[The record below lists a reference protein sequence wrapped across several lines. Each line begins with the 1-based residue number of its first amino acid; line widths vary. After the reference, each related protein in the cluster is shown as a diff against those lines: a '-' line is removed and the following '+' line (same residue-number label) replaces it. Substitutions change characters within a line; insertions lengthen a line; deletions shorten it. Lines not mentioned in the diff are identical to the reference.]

1 MGLRPSRKTV
11 PPCFLNFVQIQQ
23 KSLDI
28 IFPVS
33 DHLGD
38 PWCFPVREYEDALH
52 SLGSSAT
59 PGARSCSAA
68 SALFPVREYG
78 RRARAS
84 QRARSARSR
93 ITSRLHCSH
102 GSHWLCCFLFLFFP
116 VFGLLAIGCHHL
128 PSKNTPS
135 TLVEFFLQNV
145 FLHKNSHPLGI
156 PPLRLIRMSSKTAS
170 AKRCRALTCC
180 LPARNRS
187 DESCAPLPQFLSQNS
202 SNIQTCMHAHGIR
215 TKKRPSRLFFS
226 LSLRQHCSDHCSVKL
241 PDAMLFQLSKANDR
255 P

>member
-38 PWCFPVREYEDALH
+38 PWCFPVREYGRRA
-52 SLGSSAT
+52 SQSRITSAT
-59 PGARSCSAA
+59 PSARSCSAA

-116 VFGLLAIGCHHL
+116 VLGLLAIGCHHL

-215 TKKRPSRLFFS
+215 TKKRPSRLFFFPQS
-226 LSLRQHCSDHCSVKL
+226 ATTLQ
-241 PDAMLFQLSKANDR
+241 
-255 P
+255 

>member
-1 MGLRPSRKTV
+1 MGLRPSRETV
-11 PPCFLNFVQIQQ
+11 PACFLNFVQIQQ
-23 KSLDI
+23 KSLGI

-102 GSHWLCCFLFLFFP
+102 GSHWLCSFLFLFF
-116 VFGLLAIGCHHL
+116 LALRPPHDWL
-128 PSKNTPS
+128 SSSPKQKNAKYTV
-135 TLVEFFLQNV
+135 VEFFQNV

-156 PPLRLIRMSSKTAS
+156 PPLR
-170 AKRCRALTCC
+170 
-180 LPARNRS
+180 P
-187 DESCAPLPQFLSQNS
+187 NS
-202 SNIQTCMHAHGIR
+202 
-215 TKKRPSRLFFS
+215 
-226 LSLRQHCSDHCSVKL
+226 
-241 PDAMLFQLSKANDR
+241 
-255 P
+255 

>member
-1 MGLRPSRKTV
+1 MFSQFCPNPAKELGYHFPWRPLVLSGSRVWKTR
-11 PPCFLNFVQIQQ
+11 FT
-23 KSLDI
+23 
-28 IFPVS
+28 VS

-38 PWCFPVREYEDALH
+38 PCCALV
-52 SLGSSAT
+52 LSS
-59 PGARSCSAA
+59 SCSAA
-68 SALFPVREYG
+68 GALFPVREYG

-93 ITSRLHCSH
+93 ITSRLHCSY

-170 AKRCRALTCC
+170 AKRCRAFTCC

>member
-1 MGLRPSRKTV
+1 MFSQFCPNPAKELGYHFPSLGSPWRPLVLSGSRVWKTR
-11 PPCFLNFVQIQQ
+11 FT
-23 KSLDI
+23 
-28 IFPVS
+28 VS

-38 PWCFPVREYEDALH
+38 PWCALVLSSERALSGSRVWTTR
-52 SLGSSAT
+52 SL
-59 PGARSCSAA
+59 R
-68 SALFPVREYG
+68 
-78 RRARAS
+78 
-84 QRARSARSR
+84 RARSARSR

-145 FLHKNSHPLGI
+145 FLRKNSHPLGI